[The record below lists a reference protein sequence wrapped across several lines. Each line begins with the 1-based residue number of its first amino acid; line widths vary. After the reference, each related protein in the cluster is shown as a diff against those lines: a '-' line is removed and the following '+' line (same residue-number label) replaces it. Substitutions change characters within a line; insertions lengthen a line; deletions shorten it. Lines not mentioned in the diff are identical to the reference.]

1 MLGEE
6 TRAVEIVFPNHAN
19 SRGNLFGGHALALMD
34 QLAFIV
40 ASRYARMN
48 VVTAAS
54 EKVEFRTA
62 IRVGDVVE
70 LVGKIARVGRTSLTV
85 DIDMFSENLITGARE
100 LCTTAEF
107 VMVALDESGR
117 PVPVPRPEAVAAR
130 K

>member
-6 TRAVEIVFPNHAN
+6 TRVAEIVFPNHAN

-34 QLAFIV
+34 QLAFIA

-54 EKVEFRTA
+54 EKVEFRTPVK
-62 IRVGDVVE
+62 VGDLIE
-70 LVGKIARVGRTSLTV
+70 LVGRIVRVGRTSLTV

-107 VMVALDESGR
+107 VMVALDDEGN
-117 PVPVPRPEAVAAR
+117 PAALPRPEEVAAR
-130 K
+130 D